1 MFSASVTQ
9 GLSPQPPEEDRGT
22 AASKTPGG
30 RFGAPDR
37 DRTDLV
43 AGFGT
48 VLGSVV
54 ATALPNAEESDD
66 PTAEVDAF
74 VEEVLLALIAEFA
87 RLEASPDEEE
97 D

>member
-1 MFSASVTQ
+1 M
-9 GLSPQPPEEDRGT
+9 
-22 AASKTPGG
+22 
-30 RFGAPDR
+30 
-37 DRTDLV
+37 